1 VVPVALHNLWGSFFS
16 RVEGSTAMV
25 RPLRRG
31 LFTRVG
37 LVAGPALSPAGLSPD
52 SLRQQV
58 ALLLQTPPQNVR

>member
-1 VVPVALHNLWGSFFS
+1 
-16 RVEGSTAMV
+16 MV